1 MSILLI
7 ITGVILILGGTLSIT
22 KKWMWIQQGYFKRPV
37 RVNEYMRYMGIVDII
52 LGLYWITFGLINN
65 GKHVSDGLVFLSLF
79 IYVVLKVYGE
89 IKYRIKQAH

>member
-52 LGLYWITFGLINN
+52 LGLFWITFGLINY

-89 IKYRIKQAH
+89 IKYRINQAH